1 MLVTGGAGFIG
12 SNLAE
17 ALADPESS
25 VYDDTPSLPNIEN
38 MPAEYLKSCAHD
50 RRMQIVIDRKRVV
63 CSGHEI
69 SIMIITY
76 ENDWM

>member
-12 SNLAE
+12 TNLAE

-25 VYDDTPSLPNIEN
+25 VYGDTPSLPKIEN
-38 MPAEYLKSCAHD
+38 MPAGDLKSCAHD
-50 RRMQIVIDRKRVV
+50 VRTPIVIDRRRVV
-63 CSGHEI
+63 CSGQEI

-76 ENDWM
+76 ENDWK